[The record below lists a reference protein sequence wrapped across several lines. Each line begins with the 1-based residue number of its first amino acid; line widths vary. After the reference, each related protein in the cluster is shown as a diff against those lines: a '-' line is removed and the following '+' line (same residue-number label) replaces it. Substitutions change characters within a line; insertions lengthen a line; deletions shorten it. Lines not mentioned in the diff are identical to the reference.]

1 MPKKSISFHRIVITN
16 PKKPTCITNLIGEGA
31 PLATNFKHPGR
42 GVTIDRFLNPYN
54 PLTNFELYQQK
65 VGAEMLTERSAL
77 SDDGHLLA
85 RDIGGCGQIPHRP
98 DRNRHLVRQGERRSH
113 GVRIQIKAPTNR
125 NQEPKA
131 ETMNTNSLR
140 QTRSNNNTAT
150 HFLLPT
156 TRIQVIIPETRERIR
171 RERR

>member
-1 MPKKSISFHRIVITN
+1 MAKKSISFHRIVITN

-31 PLATNFKHPGR
+31 PLATKSYNKARYFKHPGR
-42 GVTIDRFLNPYN
+42 GVIIDRFLNPYN

-113 GVRIQIKAPTNR
+113 GVR
-125 NQEPKA
+125 
-131 ETMNTNSLR
+131 LR
-140 QTRSNNNTAT
+140 HLQTAT
-150 HFLLPT
+150 KNPKRRRR
-156 TRIQVIIPETRERIR
+156 TRIHSDR
-171 RERR
+171 RD